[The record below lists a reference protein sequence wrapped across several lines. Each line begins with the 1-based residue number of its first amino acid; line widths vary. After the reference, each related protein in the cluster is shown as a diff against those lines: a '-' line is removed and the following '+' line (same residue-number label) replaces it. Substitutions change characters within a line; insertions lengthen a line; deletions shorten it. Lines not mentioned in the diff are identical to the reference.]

1 MPPRS
6 NWAAVVVIPS
16 IDLTEGRAVRL
27 LRGDLAR
34 QKSYASD
41 AESVVGLARRLS
53 GAGARRLHVVDL
65 DAATGSGENRRLV
78 ERLVKESGLEVQVAG
93 GVRTEEAAT
102 RWLEAGA
109 AAVVM
114 GTAAVRHPEMLAA
127 VAAVH
132 PGRVL
137 AALDVRSGRPA
148 VTGWS
153 AVEATGV
160 REVMG
165 RWQGL
170 PLEGV
175 ILTSVDQDGTLAGP
189 DLDLLALGR
198 QITRHRLTYSGG
210 VASLA
215 DLEALSAGGA
225 DAVIL
230 GKSLLEGLIP
240 LAEAL
245 SRWQPP

>member
-1 MPPRS
+1 
-6 NWAAVVVIPS
+6 VIVIPS
-16 IDLTEGRAVRL
+16 LDLTEGRAVRL

-34 QKSYASD
+34 QKSYAAG
-41 AESVVGLARRLS
+41 AESVIDLARRLS

-65 DAATGSGENRRLV
+65 DAATGSGDNRRLV
-78 ERLVKESGLEVQVAG
+78 ERLVVEAGLEVQVAG
-93 GVRTEEAAT
+93 GVRSEEDAG

-114 GTAAVRHPEMLAA
+114 GTTAVRHPETLGA
-127 VAAVH
+127 VAAAH
-132 PGRVL
+132 PARVL

-153 AVEATGV
+153 AVEETSVA
-160 REVMG
+160 EVLS
-165 RWQGL
+165 RWEGL

-189 DLDLLALGR
+189 DLALLALGR
-198 QITRHRLTYSGG
+198 RTTRHPLTYSGG

-215 DLEALSAGGA
+215 DLEALSEGGA
-225 DAVIL
+225 AAVIL

-245 SRWQPP
+245 SRWQPR

>member
-1 MPPRS
+1 
-6 NWAAVVVIPS
+6 VVVIPS
-16 IDLTEGRAVRL
+16 LDLTEGRAVRL

-41 AESVVGLARRLS
+41 AESVIGLARRLS

-65 DAATGSGENRRLV
+65 DAAMGSGDNRRLV
-78 ERLVKESGLEVQVAG
+78 ERLVMESGLEVQVAG
-93 GVRTEEAAT
+93 GVRSEEDAA

-114 GTAAVRHPEMLAA
+114 GTAAVRQPETLAA
-127 VAAVH
+127 VAAAH
-132 PGRVL
+132 PARVL

-153 AVEATGV
+153 AVEETGV
-160 REVMG
+160 AEVLR

-170 PLEGV
+170 PLGGV

-189 DLDLLALGR
+189 DLALLALAL
-198 QITRHRLTYSGG
+198 QTARHPLTYSGG
-210 VASLA
+210 VASMA
-215 DLEALSAGGA
+215 DLEALSEAGA
-225 DAVIL
+225 AAVIL

-245 SRWQPP
+245 SRWQPPWRC